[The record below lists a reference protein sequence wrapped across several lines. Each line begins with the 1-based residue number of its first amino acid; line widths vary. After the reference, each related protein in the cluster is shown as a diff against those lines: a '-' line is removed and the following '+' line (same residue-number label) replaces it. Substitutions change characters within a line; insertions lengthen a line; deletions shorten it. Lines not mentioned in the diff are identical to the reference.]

1 MDVKNSFRVLLVQPN
16 WAPYYFSTLFFLVD
30 VKKVLVVITDG
41 FSSLGIDF
49 TKKLADNLKKTDMK
63 VFSVGPSD
71 RVYKAEMDVLS
82 SKPSKTHELLKDLAK
97 GSFSK
102 DELEKFAKEIC
113 KHEY

>member
-1 MDVKNSFRVLLVQPN
+1 MT
-16 WAPYYFSTLFFLVD
+16 PYYFSTLFFLVD

-49 TKKLADNLKKTDMK
+49 TKKLADNLKKTDVK
-63 VFSVGPSD
+63 VFSVGTSD
-71 RVYKAEMDVLS
+71 RVYKDEVDELS
-82 SKPSKTHELLKDLAK
+82 SKPRKTHELLKDLAK